1 MTIDYTTD
9 VGRVR
14 LLISDL
20 DPAKLVLTDDMIA
33 GYLALEDGNLRR
45 AAAEALDAIASSEVL
60 LSKVITTQDR
70 STNGAAVAESLRRHA
85 AALRRRA
92 DEDDENEAAYFML
105 IPTRTSRHEGEE
117 TKF

>member
-85 AALRRRA
+85 AALRARA
-92 DEDDENEAAYFML
+92 DADDAADEPFFML
-105 IPTRTSRHEGEE
+105 IPSGSGRNEGEE
-117 TKF
+117 YR